1 MDIEKEVSDFVMKM
15 CGKLDGNTYNNT
27 VQQIV
32 GILTKAVTNNTDD
45 SVQLSDDMV
54 EAIRGVW

>member
-1 MDIEKEVSDFVMKM
+1 MDIEKEVSDLVTRL
-15 CGKLDGNTYNNT
+15 CGKLDGDTYNNT

-32 GILTKAVTNNTDD
+32 SILTKAVTNNTDD

-54 EAIRGVW
+54 EAIRGMW